1 MERTPVL
8 KFLSAA
14 VLVSQGLW
22 AQEAEAPIVFR
33 SDVALARV
41 DAQVTDRT
49 GRPITTLTKDD
60 FEIYERGTRREIS
73 NFSREDMPLDVL
85 ILLDVSGSMRP
96 HVEMIASATREA
108 LLVLSR
114 KDRVAIMVFDRQT
127 RTSMPFRSNQDEIVR
142 GMNAVLQQEDF
153 NGGTDITR
161 ALFDATRYM
170 ASNARRDARRAI
182 VILTDDRTER
192 GRDVRG
198 VVSALGEANTV
209 LSALITPDAMGGR
222 GGIQIPTSR
231 RSGGGGI
238 LDDIIFGRRMPTGG
252 GRLPGG
258 GRFPGGGTVGGL
270 NSAGT
275 AEIARNSGGDSMDAH
290 DSSALEATLEKI
302 RQSYALFFNG
312 EGAGTREV
320 EVSLTA
326 QAMQRYPGAQVN
338 YRRNYQ
344 MDDSGSGNAPMPT
357 TTSRRP
363 STPQIPEPKADDS
376 DSDAPKVTKRRPAVD
391 EPSNSPSTAPTT
403 AKKEGEEE
411 PSKGGFR
418 RLKPGEK
425 P

>member
-1 MERTPVL
+1 MLR
-8 KFLSAA
+8 FLTASMILIAA
-14 VLVSQGLW
+14 SQ

-41 DAQVTDRT
+41 DAQVTDRV

-60 FEIYERGTRREIS
+60 FEIYERGARREIS
-73 NFSREDMPLDVL
+73 SFSREDMPLDVL

-96 HVEMIASATREA
+96 HVERIASATREA

-142 GMNAVLQQEDF
+142 GMQAVLEREDF

-161 ALFDATRYM
+161 ALYDATRYVNT
-170 ASNARRDARRAI
+170 NARREARRAI

-198 VVSALGEANTV
+198 VVNALGEANTV
-209 LSALITPDAMGGR
+209 LSALITPDAMGNR
-222 GGIQIPTSR
+222 GGIQIPTGR
-231 RSGGGGI
+231 RGGGGMGGTI
-238 LDDIIFGRRMPTGG
+238 WDDIIFGRRMPTGT
-252 GRLPGG
+252 
-258 GRFPGGGTVGGL
+258 GRFPGGGSMGGL

-275 AEIARNSGGDSMDAH
+275 AEIARNSGGDSMDVN
-290 DSSALEATLEKI
+290 DSSALEAALEKI

-312 EGAGTREV
+312 ENAGVREV

-326 QAMQRYPGAQVN
+326 QALQRYPGAQVN

-344 MDDSGSGNAPMPT
+344 MDDSGGGQAPT

-363 STPQIPEPKADDS
+363 SPQRAPEPQVES
-376 DSDAPKVTKRRPAVD
+376 DPDAEPPKVTKRRPAVD
-391 EPSNSPSTAPTT
+391 EPSHSPSTAPTAT
-403 AKKEGEEE
+403 KTDGEEQP

>member
-8 KFLSAA
+8 KFLA
-14 VLVSQGLW
+14 VSTLTALGLV
-22 AQEAEAPIVFR
+22 AQEGEAPIVFR

-49 GRPITTLTKDD
+49 GRPITTLSKED

-96 HVEMIASATREA
+96 HVERIASATREA

-170 ASNARRDARRAI
+170 NNNARREARRAI

-198 VVSALGEANTV
+198 VVAALGEANTV

-222 GGIQIPTSR
+222 GGIQIPTGR
-231 RSGGGGI
+231 RGGGGI
-238 LDDIIFGRRMPTGG
+238 FDDIIFGRRMPTGG
-252 GRLPGG
+252 GR
-258 GRFPGGGTVGGL
+258 FPGGGTIGGGL

-275 AEIARNSGGDSMDAH
+275 AEIARNSGGDSMDVN

-312 EGAGTREV
+312 EGTGVREV

-326 QAMQRYPGAQVN
+326 DALRRYPGAEVN

-344 MDDSGSGNAPMPT
+344 MDDSGSGGAPTPT
-357 TTSRRP
+357 STSRRS
-363 STPQIPEPKADDS
+363 STPQIPEPKADDAEA
-376 DSDAPKVTKRRPAVD
+376 DTPKVIKRRPAVD
-391 EPSNSPSTAPTT
+391 EPSSSPSTAPTT
-403 AKKEGEEE
+403 AKTEGEEQQ

>member
-8 KFLSAA
+8 KFLA
-14 VLVSQGLW
+14 VSLLTALGLV
-22 AQEAEAPIVFR
+22 AQESEAPIVFR

-96 HVEMIASATREA
+96 HVERIASATREA

-161 ALFDATRYM
+161 GLFDATRYM
-170 ASNARRDARRAI
+170 NNNARREARRAI

-198 VVSALGEANTV
+198 VVAALGEANTV

-222 GGIQIPTSR
+222 GGIQIPTGR
-231 RSGGGGI
+231 RGGGGGI
-238 LDDIIFGRRMPTGG
+238 WDDIIFGRRMPTGG
-252 GRLPGG
+252 GR
-258 GRFPGGGTVGGL
+258 FPGGGTVGGGL
-270 NSAGT
+270 QSAGT
-275 AEIARNSGGDSMDAH
+275 AEIARNSGGDSMDVN

-312 EGAGTREV
+312 EGTGVREV
-320 EVSLTA
+320 EVSLTP
-326 QAMQRYPGAQVN
+326 QVLQRYPGAQIN

-344 MDDSGSGNAPMPT
+344 TDDSSSAPMPT

-363 STPQIPEPKADDS
+363 STPQIPEPKADDA
-376 DSDAPKVTKRRPAVD
+376 DEDAPKVTKRRPAVD
-391 EPSNSPSTAPTT
+391 EPSSSPSTAPTSPKT
-403 AKKEGEEE
+403 EGEEQ

>member
-8 KFLSAA
+8 KFLAFSTLTALA
-14 VLVSQGLW
+14 LV
-22 AQEAEAPIVFR
+22 AQENEAPIVFR

-49 GRPITTLTKDD
+49 GRPITTLSKED

-96 HVEMIASATREA
+96 HVERIASATREA

-170 ASNARRDARRAI
+170 NNNARRDARRAI

-198 VVSALGEANTV
+198 VVAALGEANTV

-222 GGIQIPTSR
+222 GGIRIPTGR
-231 RSGGGGI
+231 RGGGGI
-238 LDDIIFGRRMPTGG
+238 FDDIIFGRRMPTGG

-258 GRFPGGGTVGGL
+258 GTIGGGL

-275 AEIARNSGGDSMDAH
+275 AEIARNSGGDSMDVN

-312 EGAGTREV
+312 EGAGVREV

-326 QAMQRYPGAQVN
+326 DALRRYPGAEIN

-344 MDDSGSGNAPMPT
+344 MDDSGGGGQMPT
-357 TTSRRP
+357 STSRRP
-363 STPQIPEPKADDS
+363 STPHIPEPKADDAGQ
-376 DSDAPKVTKRRPAVD
+376 DAPNQDTPKVTKRRPAVD
-391 EPSNSPSTAPTT
+391 EPSSSPSTAPTT
-403 AKKEGEEE
+403 PKAEGEEQ